1 MKLAIAIII
10 LIAGFITVLLL
21 TPVARRLALYLGAVD
36 RPTAR
41 KIHRRPIPRLGGLAI
56 YGGFLLVLLVSRP
69 WTPPVTG
76 LALGSTLIVLL
87 GIWDDRRELPA
98 KIKLAGQVAAAVAVV
113 AFGVRVEFLTNPFNG
128 LIFLGTMAIPV
139 TVLWIVGITNA
150 LNLIDGLDGLAAG
163 TAAIAAVTVAVV
175 AWMEGQTTVAFYALA
190 LAVCAAGFLRYN
202 FFPAK
207 IFMGDTGSM
216 FLGFNLASLAIL
228 GLTKTATI
236 ISLLVPVVILG
247 WPIVDTFWAILRRYR
262 NHQPIMAPDKQHLHH
277 QLLNLGLSQRQAVLV
292 VYILDGCLGACAIL
306 LNLLPPAQGILLLLL
321 IFTLVA
327 VGCYLVRTASRHRAT
342 SELPRQM

>member
-1 MKLAIAIII
+1 MNPVTAVIV
-10 LIAGFITVLLL
+10 LITGFVAVVLL
-21 TPVARRLALYLGAVD
+21 TPAVRRLAVYLGAVD
-36 RPTAR
+36 MPSAR
-41 KIHRRPIPRLGGLAI
+41 KIHRHPIPRLGGVAI
-56 YGGFLLVLLVSRP
+56 YGGFLLVLLLSRP

-98 KIKLAGQVAAAVAVV
+98 KIKLAGQVAAAILVV
-113 AFGVRVEFLTNPFNG
+113 AFGVRVDFLTNPFDG
-128 LIFLGTMAIPV
+128 LIFLGAMAAPV
-139 TVLWIVGITNA
+139 TVIWIVGITNA
-150 LNLIDGLDGLAAG
+150 LNLIDGLDGLAGG

-175 AWMEGQTTVAFYALA
+175 AWMEGQTTAAFYALA
-190 LAVCAAGFLRYN
+190 LALCAMGFLRYN

-216 FLGFNLASLAIL
+216 FLGFNLASLAIM

-236 ISLLVPVVILG
+236 ISFLVPVVILG

-262 NHQPIMAPDKQHLHH
+262 NHRPITAPDKQHLHH
-277 QLLNLGLSQRQAVLV
+277 QLLKLGLSQRQAVLV

-321 IFTLVA
+321 IFTLMA
-327 VGCYLVRTASRHRAT
+327 VGCYLVRAASRNRVP
-342 SELPRQM
+342 SELTHQM